1 MRRWTALAVFVA
13 VLASPA
19 LRNRDSFPLSTYPMY
34 ARDRGRTAE
43 LATVVGRR
51 PDGSLVRLGLR
62 IVADT
67 DDPLIAQSSVR
78 RAIDSGRAGAWCRA
92 AARRLGPTGR
102 TGGRAGGRSGVVEL
116 RVVRER
122 VDVVAMARGAQ
133 AVGELVV
140 EASCPA
146 P

>member
-1 MRRWTALAVFVA
+1 VFVV
-13 VLASPA
+13 VLVSPA
-19 LRNRDSFPLSTYPMY
+19 LRGRDSFPLSTYPMY
-34 ARDRGRTAE
+34 AQDRGRTAE

-51 PDGSLVRLGLR
+51 ADGSLVRLGLR

-78 RAIDSGRAGAWCRA
+78 RAIASGRAGAWCRA
-92 AARRLGPTGR
+92 AARRLGPA
-102 TGGRAGGRSGVVEL
+102 GGRAGGRAGVVEV

-133 AVGELVV
+133 PVGELVV

-146 P
+146 S